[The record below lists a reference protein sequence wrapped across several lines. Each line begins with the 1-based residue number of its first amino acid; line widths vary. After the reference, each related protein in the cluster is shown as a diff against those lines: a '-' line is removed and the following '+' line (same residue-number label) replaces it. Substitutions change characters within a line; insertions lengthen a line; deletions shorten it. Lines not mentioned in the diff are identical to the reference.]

1 LRVSYTD
8 YNQDD
13 GAPLD
18 DRLDFT
24 PYVALGGT
32 VAIDLNTPTSDE
44 LILRGTLSGSRQ
56 FGDLD
61 FDGVGETFTAWNGNV
76 SVTLSKGMPRIAP
89 SFRGDYTL
97 YYNVQ
102 GMDEGLRRQE
112 IGVNKRLSLRPTASS
127 VLYTEAGLGWLGLS
141 SDELPGEWR
150 SHLEAGAAF
159 RTPIGTFGV
168 AARGFRDFDGAF
180 AAVGHTNELEASY
193 AGVIGSIP
201 NTVVWQQRISAAI
214 GTQSVPDLDNPG
226 DTFDGNFWRAG
237 WDHIFQFD
245 GGSRAT
251 VGISYRNTIYDLDPD
266 RNTASLTASA
276 GLTLVLD

>member
-1 LRVSYTD
+1 
-8 YNQDD
+8 
-13 GAPLD
+13 
-18 DRLDFT
+18 
-24 PYVALGGT
+24 
-32 VAIDLNTPTSDE
+32 
-44 LILRGTLSGSRQ
+44 
-56 FGDLD
+56 
-61 FDGVGETFTAWNGNV
+61 
-76 SVTLSKGMPRIAP
+76 
-89 SFRGDYTL
+89 
-97 YYNVQ
+97 
-102 GMDEGLRRQE
+102 MDEGLRRQE

-251 VGISYRNTIYDLDPD
+251 VGVSYRNTIYDLDPD